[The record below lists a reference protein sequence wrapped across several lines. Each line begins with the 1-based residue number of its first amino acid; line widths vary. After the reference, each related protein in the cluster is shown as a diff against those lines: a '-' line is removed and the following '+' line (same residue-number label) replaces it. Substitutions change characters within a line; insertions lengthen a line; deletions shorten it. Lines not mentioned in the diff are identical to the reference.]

1 MADPPGSPGPHTN
14 YSAYPELLDDVKLE
28 EDTEV
33 NYDNPF
39 QVADVLLGE
48 PPLVVSPTDQTAP
61 ANANLPLNLLQ
72 ANAPADNPTNGLLRR
87 VEIKPKE
94 RVPVPSTTRY
104 ILHDCSI
111 ENLENGRKEG
121 LHFLDRLRSLF
132 QKYSHQPSENRWLK
146 QTEEL
151 SKKAVPPRVIIGVVG
166 TTGAGKSSLINALL
180 LWRT

>member
-72 ANAPADNPTNGLLRR
+72 ANAPADNPTNGLLKDEWKLSRKNVSQSHPPHVTFFTIAVLKTLKMEGRR
-87 VEIKPKE
+87 TSLSGSVEISIPE
-94 RVPVPSTTRY
+94 
-104 ILHDCSI
+104 ILS
-111 ENLENGRKEG
+111 
-121 LHFLDRLRSLF
+121 
-132 QKYSHQPSENRWLK
+132 P
-146 QTEEL
+146 T
-151 SKKAVPPRVIIGVVG
+151 IGE
-166 TTGAGKSSLINALL
+166 
-180 LWRT
+180 